1 MPAVPFGAI
10 KQLQKR
16 TGADRALCKKAL
28 EQFDDDEDKA
38 AQHIAE
44 TTEFKDSKAAEATGA
59 AAKLAGLEICDD
71 ACSSANATVS
81 LITVEVG
88 DGATYPAYGDTLT
101 MHYKGKLDSGIVFD
115 SSYDRNKPFDFKIGH
130 GKVIKGWDEGIMKMS
145 LGEKAQLHIP
155 ACKAYGAAGN
165 GPVPPNADLVFD
177 VHLLKITPQTSCLG
191 PGQHGGVQRKHHE
204 YAQLADQLLGR
215 APQTG
220 LEQKLPD
227 ERQPMPLTSD
237 MPR

>member
-1 MPAVPFGAI
+1 MVDIPY
-10 KQLQKR
+10 
-16 TGADRALCKKAL
+16 
-28 EQFDDDEDKA
+28 
-38 AQHIAE
+38 
-44 TTEFKDSKAAEATGA
+44 A
-59 AAKLAGLEICDD
+59 AADPNGDNSGRNDL
-71 ACSSANATVS
+71 
-81 LITVEVG
+81 VEF
-88 DGATYPAYGDTLT
+88 
-101 MHYKGKLDSGIVFD
+101 MQS
-115 SSYDRNKPFDFKIGH
+115 
-130 GKVIKGWDEGIMKMS
+130 EGIMKMS